1 MALCFVYDAK
11 TTKHLLRQDQN
22 KNKMNKYHKSLAKLN
37 SQWQTES
44 SKYTTVT
51 QGPHHLPASCL
62 RSSSTVVPKLRDLS
76 KKFYSHNLDNF
87 DTWVARDTARQVRHV
102 DLQSC
107 SVEELRKF
115 WRNFPAFPSAKQA
128 AFSKQIIKL
137 CEKII
142 YQCPCSRCQS

>member
-1 MALCFVYDAK
+1 
-11 TTKHLLRQDQN
+11 
-22 KNKMNKYHKSLAKLN
+22 MNKYYKSLAKLN

-142 YQCPCSRCQS
+142 CQCPCSRCQP